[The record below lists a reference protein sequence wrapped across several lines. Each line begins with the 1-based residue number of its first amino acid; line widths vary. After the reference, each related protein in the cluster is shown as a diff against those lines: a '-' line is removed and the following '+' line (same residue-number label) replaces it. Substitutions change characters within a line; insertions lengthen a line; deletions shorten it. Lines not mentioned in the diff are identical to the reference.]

1 MSDPIRSRR
10 GGAPSTPNEPKL
22 APTLEE
28 CLLDLQ
34 DLIEHARSMPM
45 SASVL
50 VSRDDVLGIID
61 EAMRGL
67 PEEIQRARW
76 LIKERDQFLVE
87 ARRDAN
93 LIIESARAQ
102 AERMVER
109 IEIVREARRVADQM
123 VFDAESDARR
133 LRNEAEDYVAGQ
145 LLKFEETLEDIL
157 AVTRR
162 GRSRFA
168 LQKEVEEEVEED
180 QDFFDQDYL
189 DDE

>member
-1 MSDPIRSRR
+1 MSGPIRSRR
-10 GGAPSTPNEPKL
+10 DGSQPIPSEPKP

-34 DLIEHARSMPM
+34 ALIEHARSMPM

-50 VSRDDVLGIID
+50 VSRDDALGIID

-93 LIIESARAQ
+93 LIIESARVQ

-109 IEIVREARRVADQM
+109 IEIVREARRVADQL

-133 LRNEAEDYVAGQ
+133 LRNESEDYVAGQ

-157 AVTRR
+157 AVTKR

-168 LQKEVEEEVEED
+168 LKEEEIEEEDD

>member
-1 MSDPIRSRR
+1 
-10 GGAPSTPNEPKL
+10 
-22 APTLEE
+22 
-28 CLLDLQ
+28 
-34 DLIEHARSMPM
+34 M

-168 LQKEVEEEVEED
+168 IQKEVEEEVEED

>member
-1 MSDPIRSRR
+1 MSDSIRSRR
-10 GGAPSTPNEPKL
+10 GGVPPTPNEPKP

-34 DLIEHARSMPM
+34 DLIENARSMPM

-50 VSRDDVLGIID
+50 VSRDNVLEIID

-168 LQKEVEEEVEED
+168 IQKEVEEEVEED

>member
-1 MSDPIRSRR
+1 MSDPIRLRR
-10 GGAPSTPNEPKL
+10 GGTPPTPNEPKP

-168 LQKEVEEEVEED
+168 IQKEVEEEVEED